1 MNKTTKS
8 LHAKANVNNDAPTA
22 TPIYQASAFE
32 AHSDYF
38 YTRNDN
44 PNSNE
49 FEQALAILEETK
61 YALSVT
67 TGMAAI
73 NIVLNLLKPGQ
84 TLLINKHLY
93 GCSFKLFQWFC
104 ENYNVELVVEDLSDV
119 RNWKNLPK
127 VDMVLFE
134 TPTNP
139 FLYTININKLA
150 QKVKSKNKNALV
162 VVDNTWAT
170 PYYQKP
176 CAMGADI
183 SLHSATKYLSGHS
196 DVMGGIVLTN
206 EAKLYEK
213 LRSLRFYF
221 GNILPPFSAWL
232 LRRSLFTLEIRLE
245 QHKKTTNELLAF
257 IATRP
262 EVKKLYYPD
271 IDGKQLTGYPTLIF
285 FELAEKW
292 KDKYKIFS
300 QNLSLFSTGTGM
312 ACVTSMVA
320 QPFSGSHASMN
331 NDEKYAIDL
340 TPALVRLS
348 FGMENSADLKED
360 LTRAFDVISEDFN
373 SYDNHKL

>member
-8 LHAKANVNNDAPTA
+8 LHAKADVTNDAPTA

-49 FEQALAILEETK
+49 FEQAVAVLEETD
-61 YALSVT
+61 YALAVT

-104 ENYNVELVVEDLSDV
+104 KNYNIELVVENLAKEK
-119 RNWKNLPK
+119 NWKSLPK

-139 FLYTININKLA
+139 FLYTINIEKLA
-150 QKVKSKNKNALV
+150 QKVKSKNNNALV

-196 DVMGGIVLTN
+196 DVMGGVVLTN
-206 EAKLYEK
+206 DEKLYKK
-213 LRSLRFYF
+213 LRDLRFYF

-232 LRRSLFTLEIRLE
+232 LRRSLFTLEVRLE
-245 QHKKTTNELLAF
+245 QHQKTTNGLLEF
-257 IATRP
+257 ISSRP

-271 IDGKQLTGYPTLIF
+271 IDEKQLTGYPTLIF
-285 FELAEKW
+285 FELEEKW
-292 KDKYKIFS
+292 KDKYKTFS

-331 NDEKYAIDL
+331 DDEKYAIDL

-348 FGMENSADLKED
+348 FGMENVTDLKED
-360 LTRAFDVISEDFN
+360 LNKAFDAIN
-373 SYDNHKL
+373 

>member
-1 MNKTTKS
+1 MNKTTRS
-8 LHAKANVNNDAPTA
+8 LHAKADVTHDAPTA

-38 YTRNDN
+38 YTRNAN
-44 PNSNE
+44 PNSTE
-49 FEQALAILEETK
+49 FEEAVALLEETQ

-104 ENYNVELVVEDLSDV
+104 ENYNISLLVEDLSDEK
-119 RNWKNLPK
+119 NWEALPK

-139 FLYTININKLA
+139 FLYTINIGGLA
-150 QKVKSKNKNALV
+150 QKVKALNQDALL

-170 PYYQKP
+170 PYYQHP
-176 CAMGADI
+176 CALGADI

-196 DVMGGIVLTN
+196 DVMGGIVLTD
-206 EAKLYEK
+206 KKDLYDK

-232 LRRSLFTLEIRLE
+232 LRRSLFTLEVRLA
-245 QHKKTTNELLAF
+245 QHQETTKALLDF
-257 IATRP
+257 ISERP
-262 EVKKLYYPD
+262 EVKKLYYPE
-271 IDGKQLTGYPTLIF
+271 IDGTQLTGYPTLIF
-285 FELAEKW
+285 FELEEKW
-292 KDKYKIFS
+292 KDRYTTFS
-300 QNLSLFSTGTGM
+300 QGLKLFSTGTGM

-331 NDEKYAIDL
+331 DDEKYAIDL
-340 TPALVRLS
+340 TPSLVRLS
-348 FGMENSADLKED
+348 FGLEKVADLKAD
-360 LTRAFDVISEDFN
+360 LKQAFDAIN
-373 SYDNHKL
+373 

>member
-1 MNKTTKS
+1 MDKITRS
-8 LHAKANVNNDAPTA
+8 LHAKANVERDAPTA

-44 PNSNE
+44 PNISE
-49 FEQALAILEETK
+49 FEQAVAILEETEF
-61 YALSVT
+61 ALGVT

-73 NIVLNLLKPGQ
+73 HIVLNLLKPNQ

-104 ENYNVELVVEDLSDV
+104 ENFDINLVVEDLSIKN
-119 RNWKNLPK
+119 NWNNLPK
-127 VDMVLFE
+127 IDMVLFE

-139 FLYTININKLA
+139 FLFSIDIKELSRFIKA
-150 QKVKSKNKNALV
+150 KNEKALV

-170 PYYQKP
+170 PFYQKP
-176 CAMGADI
+176 CSFGADI
-183 SLHSATKYLSGHS
+183 SLHSATKYFSGHS
-196 DVMGGIVLTN
+196 DVMGGVILTN
-206 EAKLYEK
+206 RKELYDK

-221 GNILPPFSAWL
+221 GSILPPFSAWL

-245 QHKKTTNELLAF
+245 KHQETTKKLLEF
-257 IATRP
+257 IEGRQ

-271 IDGKQLTGYPTLIF
+271 IDGVQLAGYPTLIF
-285 FELAEKW
+285 FELDEKW
-292 KDKYKIFS
+292 KSKYKEFS
-300 QNLSLFSTGTGM
+300 ENLTLFSTGTGM

-320 QPFSGSHASMN
+320 QPFTGSHSSME
-331 NDEKYAIDL
+331 DEEKYSIDL

-348 FGMENSADLKED
+348 FGMEKVEDLKTD
-360 LTRAFDVISEDFN
+360 LQRAFDAI
-373 SYDNHKL
+373 K